1 MLRKLESIL
10 RRSGILMSSF
20 LLSHFFSI
28 SLSQNLPSTSE
39 GMLRSLRRVSLLNR
53 GLGRL
58 HILVLISL
66 HPSPLYIYIGMPS
79 RFSKAKLTEIREK
92 KAKVGLTSGLLTR
105 KCQ

>member
-53 GLGRL
+53 RLGRL

-66 HPSPLYIYIGMPS
+66 HPFPLYIYIYIY
-79 RFSKAKLTEIREK
+79 RDA
-92 KAKVGLTSGLLTR
+92 V
-105 KCQ
+105 